1 MLTLSDK
8 WAPILVAQ
16 SETGMGYQIAH
27 VLLVDGTQVDYLVI
41 VGGVVTEAVGSNDIP
56 FSEDQIVDI
65 RVTHGKLVI
74 NSAPFT
80 ESDFASN
87 HWVLFALVHSASGRS
102 CLEYTGEI
110 LAQIE
115 SVAYTVVDQ
124 RPAYWVLS

>member
-80 ESDFASN
+80 ENLISLRTIGYYLRWF
-87 HWVLFALVHSASGRS
+87 
-102 CLEYTGEI
+102 I
-110 LAQIE
+110 
-115 SVAYTVVDQ
+115 Q
-124 RPAYWVLS
+124 RPVDLV